1 MHSLIEIGTYFPN
14 FIERGSYDE
23 QILKTALQ
31 KASNVIATPVAAS
44 ITCGTG
50 LVSCC
55 QAGPYQCGVQY
66 PPVAGSPVPA
76 AGQAPYGAYPWQA
89 VLLGPGGVYVGSGVL
104 LNAQNVLT
112 VAHKVTQFVYVL

>member
-1 MHSLIEIGTYFPN
+1 MC
-14 FIERGSYDE
+14 
-23 QILKTALQ
+23 
-31 KASNVIATPVAAS
+31 ATNLVA
-44 ITCGTG
+44 
-50 LVSCC
+50 CC

-66 PPVAGSPVPA
+66 PPVAGSPAAA

-112 VAHKVTQFVYVL
+112 VAHKVSQFVYV